1 MFLVSSKSEINP
13 LSSHLSLIFTMP
25 TFPIHFSKSEISSV
39 VIEPIWKWENDEF
52 LVGIS
57 TSILGEDD
65 HVLHE
70 NSVLID

>member
-1 MFLVSSKSEINP
+1 
-13 LSSHLSLIFTMP
+13 MP

-65 HVLHE
+65 HVLQE
-70 NSVLID
+70 NSALID